1 MLKVA
6 SLNIRHFLSFATALV
21 TNKRMK
27 NDLLV
32 HAVSVRENDVC
43 SGKFRKVDAINE
55 IPDTGDAP
63 VTTAIVEVDTKKRRI
78 VYTQIPRRL
87 GSTSSMNLKLDSNG
101 ILR

>member
-1 MLKVA
+1 
-6 SLNIRHFLSFATALV
+6 
-21 TNKRMK
+21 MK
-27 NDLLV
+27 NDRLV

-43 SGKFRKVDAINE
+43 SGKFRKVDGINE

-78 VYTQIPRRL
+78 VCTQIPRRL
-87 GSTSSMNLKLDSNG
+87 GSTSSMNLKLGANG